1 MVISSTHL
9 PCGCNALRVDELQNV
24 PIYIIPF
31 ASEQV
36 SGAIG
41 ANVYRVPC
49 DLVIRSG
56 WGGELN
62 SELLAVSVPTP
73 VHRDAHARH
82 STMNPA
88 YT

>member
-1 MVISSTHL
+1 VAATR
-9 PCGCNALRVDELQNV
+9 LRVDELQNV

-56 WGGELN
+56 LGGELT
-62 SELLAVSVPTP
+62 SELLAVSARTRI
-73 VHRDAHARH
+73 HRDAHAWH
-82 STMNPA
+82 SKYNPA